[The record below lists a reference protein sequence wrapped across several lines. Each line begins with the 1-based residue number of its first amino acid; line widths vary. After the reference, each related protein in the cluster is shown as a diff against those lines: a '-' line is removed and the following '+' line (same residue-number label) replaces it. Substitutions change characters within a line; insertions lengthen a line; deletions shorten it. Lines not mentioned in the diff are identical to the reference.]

1 MKLFL
6 VFEKV
11 NVLKDQAKMGDI
23 LDNSELLLQLEMKV
37 EIDWR
42 ILGRFL
48 SVKDHELDVIDV
60 ENNDDLKEKAH
71 RMLCAWKNPQI
82 AFAKAQKYPTLDAL
96 ANAIYK
102 INRVDLIGVL
112 EKFSSKNSFF

>member
-6 VFEKV
+6 VLEKV

-23 LDNSELLLQLEMKV
+23 LDNSELLLQLEMKI
-37 EIDWR
+37 EKDWR

-71 RMLCAWKNPQI
+71 RMFCAWKNQ
-82 AFAKAQKYPTLDAL
+82 QKYPTLDAL
-96 ANAIYK
+96 ANTIYK
-102 INRVDLIGVL
+102 INRVDLIRVL
-112 EKFSSKNSFF
+112 EKFSSKNFFF

>member
-1 MKLFL
+1 
-6 VFEKV
+6 
-11 NVLKDQAKMGDI
+11 MGDI

-37 EIDWR
+37 GEDWK

-71 RMLCAWKNPQI
+71 IMLCAWKN
-82 AFAKAQKYPTLDAL
+82 KQKYPTLDAL

-102 INRVDLIGVL
+102 INRDDLIGVL
-112 EKFSSKNSFF
+112 KKFSSKNSVF